1 MSSANNVSVAYK
13 SDLNISDMFN
23 LKLTNQQKWIGS
35 LVAGLLFLI
44 LSSNFMYNLTN
55 KLLTAI
61 GGPKAAT
68 VTAGGMPTTLGLIL
82 HTIVF
87 ILLLR
92 LILW

>member
-1 MSSANNVSVAYK
+1 MSSNVSVAYNK
-13 SDLNISDMFN
+13 DLGIADLLN
-23 LKLTNQQKWIGS
+23 LKLTNQQKWVGA
-35 LVAGLLFLI
+35 LVGGLIFLV
-44 LSSNFMYNLTN
+44 LSANFTFQLTN

-68 VTAGGMPTTLGLIL
+68 ISPSGQITTLGLIL

-87 ILLLR
+87 VLLFR